1 MFVPL
6 LCLVALTSLQAPA
19 SITARLE
26 KTLAVPTL
34 RPGTVGM
41 RVVSL
46 DTGKLLF
53 ERNPEKSLMPAS
65 NMKIVTCSAALALL
79 GPSFTYTT
87 SVYSLGDDLILKGSG
102 DPSLD
107 FARLKKLAEAVKAAG
122 VTELKGKLLY
132 DASVFDAEALGEGWQ
147 WDDEEFYYSA
157 QVSGLSCDEN
167 VALVLVKPG
176 AVGQPPL
183 VEAIPYLTIENKA
196 VTTDGK
202 EQALKISRKRGQN
215 VMVISGKLGDKSDA
229 KRTTITMEDP
239 ARFAAFRFAEALRA
253 VGVSVPEHV
262 VLEPDIASPQS
273 APFVISVSKP
283 LSQLAADFMKPSD
296 NLFGECFLKTL
307 GAVKGK
313 KGTTA
318 EGAKVVREWL
328 KSRNIPTVGFYQ
340 ADGSGLSRMNLVTA
354 QLLLGIL
361 RDRAGDADL
370 RAAMPVGGVDGTL
383 KNRFKNTPAQNNVRA
398 KTGTLTG
405 ASSLSGYVTSK
416 AGERLVF
423 SILMNH
429 YDREGG
435 ASTARALQDALV
447 LTLVDMPRKR

>member
-1 MFVPL
+1 MLVPL
-6 LCLVALTSLQAPA
+6 LCLVPLAPLQAPA
-19 SITARLE
+19 PFTARLE
-26 KTLAVPTL
+26 KTLSAPAL
-34 RPGTVGM
+34 RPGIVGM

-79 GPSFTYTT
+79 GSGFIYTT
-87 SVYSLGDDLILKGSG
+87 GVYSLGDDLLLKGSG

-107 FARLKKLAEAVKAAG
+107 FARLQKLAEAVKAAG

-132 DASVFDAEALGEGWQ
+132 DASVFDSEVLGEGWQ

-167 VALVLVKPG
+167 VGVVLVKPG
-176 AVGQPPL
+176 AVGEAPL
-183 VEAIPYLTIENKA
+183 VEASPYFTVDNKA
-196 VTTDGK
+196 TTTDGK
-202 EQALKISRKRGQN
+202 EQALSISRKRGQN
-215 VMVISGKLGDKSDA
+215 VVVITGKIGDKA
-229 KRTTITMEDP
+229 APKRTAITMEDP
-239 ARFAAFRFAEALRA
+239 ARFAALRFVEALRA
-253 VGVSVPEHV
+253 AGVSIPESV
-262 VLEPDIASPQS
+262 VLEPGRVPEGAPPLAS
-273 APFVISVSKP
+273 SVSKP
-283 LSQLAADFMKPSD
+283 LAQLAADFMKPSD

-313 KGTTA
+313 KGSTR
-318 EGAKVVREWL
+318 EGARVVREWL
-328 KSRNIPTVGFYQ
+328 AFCKLPLAGFYQ

-354 QLLLGIL
+354 QLISGIL
-361 RDRAGDADL
+361 KDRATDTNF
-370 RAAMPVGGVDGTL
+370 RAAMPIGGVDGTL
-383 KNRFKNTPAQNNVRA
+383 RNRFKNTAAQNNVRA

-405 ASSLSGYVTSK
+405 ASSLSGYVKTK

-429 YDREGG
+429 YDRESG

-447 LTLVDMPRKR
+447 LTLLELPRKR

>member
-1 MFVPL
+1 MLAPL
-6 LCLVALTSLQAPA
+6 VCLVALAPLQAPA
-19 SITARLE
+19 PIRVRLE
-26 KTLAVPTL
+26 KTLSAQAL
-34 RPGTVGM
+34 RPGLVGM

-53 ERNPEKSLMPAS
+53 ERNPDKSLMPAS

-87 SVYSLGDDLILKGSG
+87 GVYAVGDDLILKGSG

-107 FARLKKLAEAVKAAG
+107 FTRLQKLAEAVKTAG
-122 VTELKGKLLY
+122 VSELKGKLLY

-147 WDDEEFYYSA
+147 WDDEDFYYSA

-167 VALVLVKPG
+167 VAAVVVKPG
-176 AVGQPPL
+176 AVGEPPIF
-183 VEAIPYLTIENKA
+183 ETSPYLTVENLA
-196 VTTDGK
+196 VTTEGK
-202 EQALKISRKRGQN
+202 EQALSISRRRGQN
-215 VMVISGKLGDKSDA
+215 VVVIGGKVGDKADA
-229 KRTTITMEDP
+229 KRTALTVEDP
-239 ARFAAFRFAEALRA
+239 ARFAAFRFIEALRA
-253 VGVSVPEHV
+253 VGVTVAENV
-262 VLEPDIASPQS
+262 VLEPGKVPMD
-273 APFVISVSKP
+273 APALTVTVSKP

-307 GAVKGK
+307 GALKGK
-313 KGTTA
+313 KGSTA
-318 EGAKVVREWL
+318 EGARVVREWL
-328 KSRNIPTVGFYQ
+328 KSRSIPITGFYQ

-354 QLLLGIL
+354 QLILGIL
-361 RDRAGDADL
+361 RDRAGDSGF
-370 RAAMPVGGVDGTL
+370 RAAMPIGGVDGTL
-383 KNRFKNTPAQNNVRA
+383 KNRFKNTAAQNNVRA

-429 YDREGG
+429 YDREAG

-447 LTLVDMPRKR
+447 LTLLDLPRKR

>member
-1 MFVPL
+1 MLAPL
-6 LCLVALTSLQAPA
+6 LCLVLLVPLQAPA
-19 SITARLE
+19 SIKARLE
-26 KTLAVPTL
+26 KTLSAPCL
-34 RPGTVGM
+34 KPATVGV

-65 NMKIVTCSAALALL
+65 NMKVVTCSAALALL

-87 SVYSLGDDLILKGSG
+87 GVYAVGDDLILKGGG

-107 FARLKKLAEAVKAAG
+107 FARLQKLAEAVKAAG
-122 VTELKGKLLY
+122 MTELKGKLLY

-167 VALVLVKPG
+167 VASITVKPG
-176 AVGQPPL
+176 AIGESPIF
-183 VEAIPYLTIENKA
+183 ETSPYLTVENQA
-196 VTTDGK
+196 VTTAGK
-202 EQALKISRKRGQN
+202 EQTLSISRKRGQN
-215 VMVISGKLGDKSDA
+215 IVVITGKIGEKSDT
-229 KRTTITMEDP
+229 KRTEITVEEP
-239 ARFAAFRFAEALRA
+239 ARFTAFRFAEALRA
-253 VGVSVPEHV
+253 VGVTVGETI
-262 VLEPDIASPQS
+262 VLEPGKVPQGGMPLASS
-273 APFVISVSKP
+273 ISKP

-307 GAVKGK
+307 GAIKGK
-313 KGTTA
+313 AGSTV

-328 KSRNIPTVGFYQ
+328 KSRSIPTTGFYQ

-354 QLLLGIL
+354 QLLIGIL
-361 RDRAGDADL
+361 RDRAGDASF
-370 RAAMPVGGVDGTL
+370 RAAMPIGGVDGTL
-383 KNRFKNTPAQNNVRA
+383 KNRFKNTAAQNNVRA

-416 AGERLVF
+416 AGERLAF
-423 SILMNH
+423 SILMNQ
-429 YDREGG
+429 YDREAG

-447 LTLVDMPRKR
+447 LTLLDLPRKR

>member
-1 MFVPL
+1 MLAPL
-6 LCLVALTSLQAPA
+6 LCLVALAQAPA
-19 SITARLE
+19 PITARLE
-26 KTLAVPTL
+26 KTLAAPSL
-34 RPGTVGM
+34 KPATVGV

-53 ERNPEKSLMPAS
+53 ERSSDKSLMPAS
-65 NMKIVTCSAALALL
+65 NMKIVTCSATLALL

-87 SVYSLGDDLILKGSG
+87 VVYQSGDDLILKGSG

-107 FARLKKLAEAVKAAG
+107 FARLQKLAEAVKAAG
-122 VTELKGKLLY
+122 VTELKGRLLY
-132 DASVFDAEALGEGWQ
+132 DASVFDTELLGEGWQ
-147 WDDEEFYYSA
+147 WDDEDFYYSA

-167 VALVLVKPG
+167 VALVVVKPG
-176 AVGQPPL
+176 ALGQPPL
-183 VEAIPYLTIENKA
+183 VETTPYFTVENKA
-196 VTTDGK
+196 TTTDGK
-202 EQALKISRKRGQN
+202 EQALSITRKRGLN
-215 VMVISGKLGDKSDA
+215 TVVITGKLGEKA
-229 KRTTITMEDP
+229 EPKRVALTVEDP
-239 ARFAAFRFAEALRA
+239 AHFAALRFVEALRA
-253 VGVSVPEHV
+253 AGVTVSESV
-262 VLEPDIASPQS
+262 VLAPGKTPDGAMPVAS
-273 APFVISVSKP
+273 SVSKP

-328 KSRNIPTVGFYQ
+328 KSRNIPLAGFYQ

-354 QLLLGIL
+354 QLLMGIL
-361 RDRAGDADL
+361 RDRAGDANF
-370 RAAMPVGGVDGTL
+370 RAALPIGGVDGTL
-383 KNRFKNTPAQNNVRA
+383 KSRFKNTPAANNVRA

-405 ASSLSGYVTSK
+405 ASSLSGYVTTK
-416 AGERLVF
+416 AGERLAF

-435 ASTARALQDALV
+435 SSVARSLQDALV
-447 LTLVDMPRKR
+447 LTLLDLPARR

>member
-1 MFVPL
+1 MFAPL
-6 LCLVALTSLQAPA
+6 FCLIALAAPQTPA
-19 SITARLE
+19 PITARLE
-26 KTLAVPTL
+26 KTLSAPTL
-34 RPGTVGM
+34 KPGIVGM

-46 DTGKLLF
+46 ETGKLLF
-53 ERNPEKSLMPAS
+53 ERNSEKSLMPAS
-65 NMKIVTCSAALALL
+65 NMKIVTCAAALSLL

-87 SVYSLGDDLILKGSG
+87 GVYAVGDDLILKGSG

-107 FARLKKLAEAVKAAG
+107 FARLQKLAEAVKAAG

-132 DASVFDAEALGEGWQ
+132 DASVFDSEVLGEGWQ
-147 WDDEEFYYSA
+147 WDDEEFSFSA

-167 VALVLVKPG
+167 VAVVIVKPG
-176 AVGQPPL
+176 AVGEAPL
-183 VEAIPYLTIENKA
+183 VEATPYFTIENKA
-196 VTTDGK
+196 TTVDGK
-202 EQALKISRKRGQN
+202 EQALSVGRKRGQN
-215 VMVISGKLGDKSDA
+215 TVVITGKVGEKSDA
-229 KRTTITMEDP
+229 KRTALTVEDP

-253 VGVSVPEHV
+253 AGVTVPENV
-262 VLEPDIASPQS
+262 VLESGKVPEGVTALT
-273 APFVISVSKP
+273 VTVSKP

-307 GAVKGK
+307 GAIKGK
-313 KGTTA
+313 TGSTS

-328 KSRNIPTVGFYQ
+328 KSRSIPLMGFYQ

-354 QLLLGIL
+354 QLLMGIL
-361 RDRAGDADL
+361 RDRAGDANF
-370 RAAMPVGGVDGTL
+370 RAAMPIGGVDGTL
-383 KNRFKNTPAQNNVRA
+383 KNRFKNTAAQNNVRA

-429 YDREGG
+429 YDREAG

-447 LTLVDMPRKR
+447 LTLLDLPRKR